1 MIPRLKARKMLEDR
15 RQAGRLL
22 AGKLGKYSG
31 KDPLVLA
38 LPRGGVEVAAEIVK
52 EIGGRL
58 ELIVSRKIG
67 APHNPELAIGAVAPD
82 RSVILDKALVRE
94 TGATEEYL
102 KRESRI
108 ESIEIDRRK
117 KIYGSDLR
125 GEDVSKKTVIV
136 VDDGIATGH
145 TMRASIGFLA
155 KMGPKKIVVAVPVLP
170 AESVKIFSGAADDL
184 VYLEAPKDFG
194 AIGAHYRKF
203 PQLTDAEVVRLLRR

>member
-1 MIPRLKARKMLEDR
+1 MLEDR

-22 AGKLGKYSG
+22 AEKLGKYSG

-38 LPRGGVEVAAEIVK
+38 LPRGGVEVAAEIVRK
-52 EIGGRL
+52 IGGRL
-58 ELIVSRKIG
+58 ELVVSRKIG

-82 RSVILDKALVRE
+82 RSVILDEALVRE

-117 KIYGSDLR
+117 KIYGSDLV

-136 VDDGIATGH
+136 VDDGIATGY
-145 TMRASIGFLA
+145 TMRASVRFLE
-155 KMGPKKIVVAVPVLP
+155 KMGPKKIIVAVPVLP
-170 AESVKIFSGAADDL
+170 IGSVKTFSKEADEL
-184 VYLEAPKDFG
+184 VYLEAPKDFK

-203 PQLTDAEVVRLLRR
+203 PQLTDGEVVKLLRK